1 MGSNK
6 IFWTASPPTLTFSP
20 LHSLHRLLLV
30 SGASS
35 FSPHFHHRFIQFKW
49 LNYLVLIGKS
59 GGSYIYVVLPT
70 TMCTCTFYGLAR
82 SMYVRGVAY
91 VCGVANV
98 FVFGGVPIF
107 EMR

>member
-1 MGSNK
+1 M
-6 IFWTASPPTLTFSP
+6 
-20 LHSLHRLLLV
+20 
-30 SGASS
+30 
-35 FSPHFHHRFIQFKW
+35 
-49 LNYLVLIGKS
+49 

-91 VCGVANV
+91 VCGVAYV
-98 FVFGGVPIF
+98 FVFGGVPVF